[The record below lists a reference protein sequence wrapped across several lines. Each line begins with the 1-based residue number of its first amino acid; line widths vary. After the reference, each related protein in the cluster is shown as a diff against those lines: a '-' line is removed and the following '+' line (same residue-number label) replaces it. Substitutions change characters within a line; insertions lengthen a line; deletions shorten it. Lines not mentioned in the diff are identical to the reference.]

1 MSDQQFTAIQ
11 NELNDIDAIINSF
24 RNYQLTERRD
34 VREDLNTYIGDLR
47 SQLQNTTD
55 RLGVAQ
61 ARTDELEAEKQSL
74 KRTIVSQMQRVD
86 ELSEELAMARQSSS
100 TTTQSNREVDELRLE
115 RDTLRKEL
123 NTKIVNYAK
132 VERKLV
138 EYKQHIDEL
147 QAQIEGFDTVVPR
160 STAKYRRVSS
170 SRASSEDEN
179 DSDEDEEIETEK
191 PGVMRSI
198 MDYLTPKAPTP
209 VVQPEEPPKAGPP
222 PPLLSPEKA
231 DLSVKAGEI
240 MALIDEWRDGQIE
253 SKEAL
258 IKKIKPYNKPYI
270 EEVVESIGVPFNGG
284 TKDQLLNA
292 LKNFLRK

>member
-1 MSDQQFTAIQ
+1 MSNQQFTVIQ
-11 NELNDIDAIINSF
+11 NELDDIDAIINSF
-24 RNYQLTERRD
+24 RKYQLTERRD
-34 VREDLNTYIGDLR
+34 VREDLNTYIGDLK

-74 KRTIVSQMQRVD
+74 KRTVVRQMQRVD

-100 TTTQSNREVDELRLE
+100 NREVDALRSE
-115 RDTLRKEL
+115 RDTLRKDL

-160 STAKYRRVSS
+160 STAKRR
-170 SRASSEDEN
+170 SSEDEI
-179 DSDEDEEIETEK
+179 DSDDEKIDMAAQN

-240 MALIDEWRDGQIE
+240 MALIGQWRNGQIA

-258 IKKIKPYNKPYI
+258 ITKIKPYNKPYI

-284 TKDQLLNA
+284 NKDQLLNA

>member
-11 NELNDIDAIINSF
+11 SELNDIDAIINSF
-24 RNYQLTERRD
+24 RKYQLNERRD
-34 VREDLNTYIGDLR
+34 VREDLNTYIGDLK

-74 KRTIVSQMQRVD
+74 KRTVVRQMQRVD

-160 STAKYRRVSS
+160 SNEEKIDMTAQKREGIRG
-170 SRASSEDEN
+170 
-179 DSDEDEEIETEK
+179 IL
-191 PGVMRSI
+191 
-198 MDYLTPKAPTP
+198 DYWATKGSNT
-209 VVQPEEPPKAGPP
+209 VTQPEESPQAGPP
-222 PPLLSPEKA
+222 PRNLSDKA
-231 DLSVKAGEI
+231 NEI
-240 MALIDEWRDGQIE
+240 MTLIDQWRDGQIQT
-253 SKEAL
+253 KQAL
-258 IKKIKPYNKPYI
+258 ISRIGQYTKRYV
-270 EEVVESIGVPFNGG
+270 EEVAESLGISSSGK

-292 LKNFLRK
+292 LKNLLRK